1 MYLTGLRQ
9 ICFRNRTSK
18 FETSFSPNCRIL
30 RQMENREELKQLVAR
45 ILAGET
51 GEFRTIIE
59 RYQKLVAH
67 VVFKMVT
74 IEADREDICQDVFVK
89 VFEKLGSFKFESKMS
104 TWVATIAYNTS
115 LNHLEKKKVPLLD
128 DLSEQGSL
136 DRQAA
141 DCEDPASLLE
151 AGNLSELLNKEIMKL
166 PAQYR
171 TILTLYHM
179 DEMSYREIS
188 QITKLPDGTVKSHL
202 FRARKLLK
210 DRLMAKYRQ
219 EDLCQ

>member
-1 MYLTGLRQ
+1 
-9 ICFRNRTSK
+9 
-18 FETSFSPNCRIL
+18 
-30 RQMENREELKQLVAR
+30 MENREELRQLVAR

-51 GEFRTIIE
+51 AEFRTIIE
-59 RYQKLVAH
+59 RYEKLVAH

-74 IEADREDICQDVFVK
+74 VEADREDICQDVFVK
-89 VFEKLGSFKFESKMS
+89 VFEKLGTFKFESKMS

-128 DLSEQGSL
+128 DISDQEGSME
-136 DRQAA
+136 RIAA
-141 DCEDPASLLE
+141 DTEDPEALLE
-151 AGNLSELLNKEIMKL
+151 AGLLTELLKKEITKL

-171 TILTLYHM
+171 AILTLYHL
-179 DEMSYREIS
+179 DEMSYKEIS